1 MDVLIFMGQSNMQ
14 GSTGEYCEFL
24 PKENLLEYKFLT
36 GEAVPLISPVGE
48 DIFASDVLANAPC
61 EKACKP
67 VEKNANN
74 ASEKP
79 TLALAAAALG
89 NGSLVPFF
97 CEAYEKKR
105 KCKIFAIHAAK
116 GNTNIDEWQSGSERF
131 NVAVAKIKA
140 GLKKA
145 NSIEKVQKVAIV
157 WLQGESD
164 ALRFLPKNDYKLKLI
179 GLKNALKAEFNFDK
193 FGIIKTGYFAAYA
206 SWISG
211 SFGQK
216 KAADEQIMLAQD
228 EACLED
234 GDFAVLT
241 GVTKALSQ
249 DERYLNPKEFGP
261 HYNNAGMTIIGK
273 EAGVALAEII

>member
-36 GEAVPLISPVGE
+36 GEVAPLISPVGE
-48 DIFASDVLANAPC
+48 DIFASDFIEGVLL
-61 EKACKP
+61 
-67 VEKNANN
+67 KNA
-74 ASEKP
+74 EKTAKSREREANEKKIP
-79 TLALAAAALG
+79 ALAAAALG

-97 CEAYEKKR
+97 CEAYGKKR

-145 NSIEKVQKVAIV
+145 NGIEKVEKVAIV

-164 ALRFLPKNDYKLKLI
+164 ALRFLPKNDYKLRLT
-179 GLKNALKAEFNFDK
+179 GLKNALKAEFDFDK

-206 SWISG
+206 SWIEG
-211 SFGQK
+211 SFEQK
-216 KAADEQIMLAQD
+216 KHSDEQIMLAQD
-228 EACLED
+228 EVAVED

-241 GVTKALSQ
+241 EVTKELSQ
-249 DERYLNPKEFGP
+249 NPSYLNPKEFGP
-261 HYNNAGMTIIGK
+261 HYNNAGMKIIG
-273 EAGVALAEII
+273 EVAGAALAEII